1 MIHRPR
7 RIGAVVLSIAC
18 MCSVAACGSSSKSGS
33 GSTGTAPSGHS
44 APVGFK
50 LSSAQES
57 CLKKKGVTLPTGG
70 FRGGR
75 PGAAGAHGAAPDFKG
90 HGKFPKGKF
99 PKGKFPKGKFP
110 QGAHRSGGFA
120 QSSKFRTAFKACGVT
135 FPSRGSRSSTT
146 G

>member
-18 MCSVAACGSSSKSGS
+18 MCSVAACGSSSNSGS
-33 GSTGTAPSGHS
+33 ASTGTAPSGHA
-44 APVGFK
+44 APVGLK
-50 LSSAQES
+50 LTSSEQS

-70 FRGGR
+70 FRGGP
-75 PGAAGAHGAAPDFKG
+75 PGATGAHGGAPNFKG
-90 HGKFPKGKF
+90 HGKFPKGRF
-99 PKGKFPKGKFP
+99 PKGKFPT
-110 QGAHRSGGFA
+110 GAHRSGGFA

-135 FPSRGSRSSTT
+135 FPSGGSQGAPSSTT